1 MKERR
6 GAGVLAPIR
15 SFAALLLLLL
25 QFVLGGVIQRLLVW
39 PATFVLPARRGD
51 LVVGWFAT
59 CMAKGVFALVR
70 LGGGR
75 AQITGRIPSGRS
87 GIVLMNH
94 QSLLDIPAADII
106 CRPFFPRFVTR
117 RRYARFVPY
126 VSLCVRLGHSPIVD
140 PVRDP
145 VGAIAA
151 LRRAPAEREQLFVLY
166 PEGHRSRDGSLGEFE
181 TGGLRAALGKSRL
194 PVHLIVAD
202 GYWRCR
208 SVVDF
213 AFGMHRIDGRNVVLG
228 PFDPPATGDLRP
240 FIADLHARMEAA
252 LEDLR
257 RREP

>member
-1 MKERR
+1 MAREAP
-6 GAGVLAPIR
+6 GPLAPIR
-15 SFAALLLLLL
+15 SLFALALLFAL
-25 QFVLGGVIQRLLVW
+25 FPLGGLIQRLLVW
-39 PATFVLPARRGD
+39 PATLVLPSAWGD
-51 LVVGWFAT
+51 LVMGWNAT
-59 CMAKGVFALVR
+59 AMAKGVFALVR

-75 AQITGRIPSGRS
+75 ARIEGRLPSGQRA
-87 GIVLMNH
+87 IVLMNH
-94 QSLLDIPAADII
+94 QSLLDVPLADIVF
-106 CRPFFPRFVTR
+106 RPYFPRFVAR
-117 RRYARFVPY
+117 RRYAWFVPY
-126 VSLCVRLGHSPIVD
+126 VSLCIRLGRCVIVD
-140 PVRDP
+140 PARDP

-151 LRRAPAEREQLFVLY
+151 LRRAPGECERVLVLY

-181 TGGLRAALGKSRL
+181 TGGLRAALGKSRI
-194 PVHLIVAD
+194 PVYLIVAD

-213 AFGMHRIDGRNVVLG
+213 ALGMHRIDGRNVVLG